1 MAAIEA
7 ECYEAYH
14 NEVILA
20 AELAKAHAQMQA
32 SMASL
37 LAHNKSL
44 FEADVLEDE
53 EPSDAEI
60 VAEFTRYETTW
71 KDRIRQLWQ

>member
-44 FEADVLEDE
+44 FEEDE